1 MMTLTVITSPRIGKR
16 SIVMT
21 MYVCMSV
28 RDHIF
33 KVHADLR
40 PFYVTY
46 GRGLVLLWRRSD
58 MIYVLP
64 VLLMT

>member
-1 MMTLTVITSPRIGKR
+1 MTV
-16 SIVMT
+16 
-21 MYVCMSV
+21 YVCMSV

-58 MIYVLP
+58 MICTSGFTDDVMFAHNVLAYID
-64 VLLMT
+64 TKKTCA